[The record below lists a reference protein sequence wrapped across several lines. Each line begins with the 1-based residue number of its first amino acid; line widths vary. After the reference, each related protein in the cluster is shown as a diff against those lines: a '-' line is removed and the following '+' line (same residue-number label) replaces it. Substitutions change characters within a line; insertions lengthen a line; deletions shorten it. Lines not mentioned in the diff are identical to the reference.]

1 MTSDQYRQRSQNT
14 KEVQRPLMDEL
25 DARFG
30 GGQLQDLTPKCIKMI
45 RNDFRD
51 RHGASAA
58 KIVLGVISTVWK
70 FIFEEDPDL
79 AANPTAGISRL
90 YKTENEREPW
100 PDEVLEAFEKSAPLK
115 LRLAFYIALY
125 SGQRRSDV
133 AKMEWPQRVERDGK
147 LWLKVRPQKTQKKG
161 TEYLE
166 VPCHRTLRA
175 ALDAIP
181 VEQRTAYIIKAKS
194 GAPYSPRTLA
204 QAFRRIL
211 YQLNVPWLLDP
222 WAA

>member
-1 MTSDQYRQRSQNT
+1 VDADRWQIAVKDGRRFVSQWGEQAEALGWT
-14 KEVQRPLMDEL
+14 AQDI
-25 DARFG
+25 FG
-30 GGQLQDLTPKCIKMI
+30 RRTQGAVWRWAVTDLTPKYIKII

-79 AANPTAGISRL
+79 DLAANPTAGISGL

-125 SGQRRSDV
+125 NGKRRSDV

-166 VPCHRTLRA
+166 GPVPPNPARRTRR
-175 ALDAIP
+175 DSG
-181 VEQRTAYIIKAKS
+181 RTAHPLHHQDEIRSA
-194 GAPYSPRTLA
+194 L
-204 QAFRRIL
+204 
-211 YQLNVPWLLDP
+211 
-222 WAA
+222 